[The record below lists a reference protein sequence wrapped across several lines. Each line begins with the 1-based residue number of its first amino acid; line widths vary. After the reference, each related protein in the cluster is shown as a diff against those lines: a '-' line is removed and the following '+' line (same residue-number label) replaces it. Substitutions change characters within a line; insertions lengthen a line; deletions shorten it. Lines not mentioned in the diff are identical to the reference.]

1 MWFRKNSLNLK
12 KKRICKR
19 TECLQA
25 WLSVKIIFHI
35 LSISSRLRGNDASIS
50 FKYVTTGQ
58 VERMRREHRKL
69 ILRLPDRWLFPQHMI
84 RTCQIPEDY
93 ALVNEQTSLNLC

>member
-1 MWFRKNSLNLK
+1 MF
-12 KKRICKR
+12 
-19 TECLQA
+19 A
-25 WLSVKIIFHI
+25 WLNVKTIFHI
-35 LSISSRLRGNDASIS
+35 LSISGLRGNDTSIS

-93 ALVNEQTSLNLC
+93 VLVNEQTSLNLC